1 MDPAYIANALMPGVT
16 PSESAR
22 IIGDLLYFGAKY
34 AATGLA
40 FKGLRMKFPTESKLK
55 KTKYK
60 RPSGVTVK
68 RDGVVGRRVYANKRK
83 RKVKKPSLAKRVAKL
98 EGGKP
103 ALTRH
108 RFGELSPYKLDVG
121 ANEKRIFEIPMLV
134 RTNIEAAID
143 ALPVP
148 QLTGV
153 TDSAAGAVNFSNA
166 SLNATA
172 QNTSIVLKGVYLEFH
187 LKNAMTSN
195 MNLSYKFV
203 TPKDADDESYLTDL
217 REDWIDRG
225 LSDIA
230 VATALGANTLRANI
244 PKRQVLNQS
253 QLFYPV
259 GSTNATRKAF
269 RDLTKMKKVTLGPGD
284 STKLIYTR
292 KQHRYRPENHDQ
304 ESFDYQP
311 GEVYLI
317 VTLMGDLAHGNA
329 DSTDFNDVVGYGA
342 TSADAMR
349 RIVWD
354 VVRDDGMGL
363 HTHEESNSGDYTNFT
378 APEHVDNMQ
387 SAVEKDEQ

>member
-1 MDPAYIANALMPGVT
+1 MDPANFVNALFPGVS

-22 IIGDLLYFGAKY
+22 IIGNLLYSGAKH

-40 FKGLRMKFPTESKLK
+40 AKGIRDKLDTKPKSK
-55 KTKYK
+55 KTQYK

-68 RDGVVGRRVYANKRK
+68 RDGVVGRRVYVNKKK
-83 RKVKKPSLAKRVAKL
+83 RKVRKPSLAKRVAKL

-121 ANEKRIFEIPMLV
+121 ANQKRIFEIPMLV
-134 RTNIEAAID
+134 RTNIEASID

-153 TDSAAGAVNFSNA
+153 TDSSAGAVNFSNA

-195 MNLSYKFV
+195 MNLCYKFV
-203 TPKDADDESYLTDL
+203 TPNDADDESYLTDL

-225 LSDIA
+225 LSDVA
-230 VATALGANTLRANI
+230 VSTALGANTLRANI
-244 PKRQVLNQS
+244 PKRMALTEA

-259 GSTNATRKAF
+259 GATNATRKAF
-269 RDLTKMKKVTLGPGD
+269 KNLTKMKKVTLGPGD

-304 ESFDYQP
+304 ETFDYQP

-329 DSTDFNDVVGYGA
+329 DETDFNDVVGYGA

-363 HTHEESNSGDYTNFT
+363 HTQEEANSGDYTNFL